1 MTKLPI
7 YLLYLLYMKSLQ
19 LEKPHA
25 IVVVGIQGSGKSFF
39 AEKFADT
46 FTAPFLD
53 DKQFIEHAKT
63 EGDAKMI
70 ATTMLL
76 ELLKTGKSI
85 VIEIDGSKDNR
96 IELAKLLKDSG
107 YQMLLV
113 WVQTDS
119 NTAMARAR
127 KMNGTKQ
134 DEYREGLK
142 QFSAPQ
148 DNEQPLVISG
158 KHTFASQTKAVLKKL
173 SATNRPPIFQGRNTI
188 PAQQR
193 TNIVVS

>member
-1 MTKLPI
+1 
-7 YLLYLLYMKSLQ
+7 MKSLQ

-46 FTAPFLD
+46 FTAPYID
-53 DKQFIEHAKT
+53 DKQFIDHAKT

-85 VIEIDGSKDNR
+85 IVETDGSKENR
-96 IELAKLLKDSG
+96 YELSKLLKDSG
-107 YQMLLV
+107 YEMLLV

-127 KMNGTKQ
+127 KMNGTKAS
-134 DEYREGLK
+134 EYKEGLK

-148 DNEQPLVISG
+148 NNEQPLVISG
-158 KHTFASQTKAVLKKL
+158 KHTFASQTKTVLKKL
-173 SATNRPPIFQGRNTI
+173 AANNRPPIFHGDRGTI

-193 TNIVVS
+193 SNIVVS

>member
-1 MTKLPI
+1 
-7 YLLYLLYMKSLQ
+7 MKSLQ

-46 FTAPFLD
+46 FTAPYID
-53 DKQFIEHAKT
+53 DRQFVDHAKT

-85 VIEIDGSKDNR
+85 VIEIDGSKENR
-96 IELAKLLKDSG
+96 MELAKLLKDSG
-107 YQMLLV
+107 YEMLLV

-119 NTAMARAR
+119 NTAMGRTR
-127 KMNGTKQ
+127 KMTGMKAH
-134 DEYREGLK
+134 EYKETLK
-142 QFSAPQ
+142 QFSPPQ
-148 DNEQPLVISG
+148 DSEQPLVISG
-158 KHTFASQTKAVLKKL
+158 KHTFASQAKAVLKKL
-173 SATNRPPIFQGRNTI
+173 SATNRPPIFQGDRSTS

-193 TNIVVS
+193 SNIVVN